1 MTSARLQNILPNK
14 RNIESFGISGL
25 RKTGKNYISSL
36 KEQNLTN
43 SKLFERQLNHFY
55 LKNVDM
61 NTAQKYEHYTRK
73 LRIWSHLLNKSLME
87 NFIFLCSGRH
97 GKPDGKQ

>member
-14 RNIESFGISGL
+14 RNIENFGISDL

-55 LKNVDM
+55 QKYVDM
-61 NTAQKYEHYTRK
+61 NTAQ
-73 LRIWSHLLNKSLME
+73 E
-87 NFIFLCSGRH
+87 NCRFGHIY
-97 GKPDGKQ
+97 

>member
-14 RNIESFGISGL
+14 RNIENFGISGL

-43 SKLFERQLNHFY
+43 SKLFERQLNH
-55 LKNVDM
+55 
-61 NTAQKYEHYTRK
+61 
-73 LRIWSHLLNKSLME
+73 
-87 NFIFLCSGRH
+87 
-97 GKPDGKQ
+97 